1 MDEIKEMTQYLFQ
14 TKNRLSLVTP
24 TAVCGVIETI
34 ICYLLVGGDLLVIA
48 FGGTWGERVLD
59 MALRYGRYYLRYLET
74 FTHLSRIRR
83 PPSHKTPR

>member
-14 TKNRLSLVTP
+14 TKNRLTLVSQTS
-24 TAVCGVIETI
+24 GSGGNETI
-34 ICYLLVGGDLLVIA
+34 ITNLLDRGDKLVIA
-48 FGGTWGERVLD
+48 IGGTWGERVLD

-83 PPSHKTPR
+83 PPAHKTPR